1 MKTIQGKMFVAF
13 GLTIL
18 LAIIVIAY
26 SSYYSSAKVI
36 ERNATSYI
44 SDRIQ
49 GANDNLQSMVEE
61 ADNVAKSIVIRDLIH
76 QSLVSHTEAPT
87 LEWFQEK
94 KAVEEFLGS
103 MAAFKN
109 YVRQITVIGQGDVV
123 FYTGYRAGNS
133 EFVASL
139 WRDPQIRENRRHLL
153 FDPSGSGRIML
164 VRPVLSSGD
173 LIGLCIVD
181 FDPNLIRQV
190 YEIEPLSE
198 TVVSVIDESG
208 SIMYDSRTE
217 RIGSRLEDRQLL
229 TLLAGVDPGKWKSS
243 KVSMDNRPYLAVLS
257 RSAYTGWA
265 TVTMVPLSVLLSEV
279 KGIGS
284 QILTMTVI
292 VLAAVLLVSIFLSK
306 QITKNIKR
314 LHSAMRLVREGH
326 MNARPRIKIDDE
338 IGQLS
343 DMFVSMMDHLQ
354 ELLHKVKTQERER
367 REAEYRALQ
376 AQIKPHFLYNTLNT
390 IKYLARIQHA
400 PNIEEISGSLIELMR
415 FAIDPQR
422 EMIAVREELE
432 QVDRYVR
439 IQRYKFLDRI
449 TVNVKA
455 EEEVLDC
462 LIPKLI
468 VQPIVENAMNHG
480 LGTTDREGTVSI
492 RIYSDGPLQLKLSV
506 TDDGTGM
513 DSATLERINS
523 CDHDKSI
530 DLSRTGGIGLSNIR
544 ERLQLAYGEPYG
556 LSIYSQPGVF
566 TTVEMTIPQVRRRNG
581 IATQGYIRG

>member
-1 MKTIQGKMFVAF
+1 MFVAF

-18 LAIIVIAY
+18 LSIIVIAY

-49 GANDNLQSMVEE
+49 GANSNLQSMVEE
-61 ADNVAKSIVIRDLIH
+61 ADNIAKAIVIRDLIH
-76 QSLVSHTEAPT
+76 RSLVSDMKAPT

-109 YVRQITVIGQGDVV
+109 FVRQITVIGRGDIT

-139 WRDPQIRENRRHLL
+139 WQDPRIRENRRHLL

-164 VRPVLSSGD
+164 VRPVLSGGD

-190 YEIEPLSE
+190 YEIEPLAES
-198 TVVSVIDESG
+198 VVSVVADNG
-208 SIMYDSRTE
+208 SLLYDSRAE
-217 RIGSRLEDRQLL
+217 RIGSRLEDAQLRG
-229 TLLAGVDPGKWKSS
+229 LLADVEPGSWNSTKL
-243 KVSMDNRPYLAVLS
+243 SMDDRPYLAVLS
-257 RSAYTGWA
+257 RSAYTGW
-265 TVTMVPLSVLLSEV
+265 TTITMVPLAVLLSEV

-284 QILTMTVI
+284 QILTMTAI
-292 VLAAVLLVSIFLSK
+292 VLAAVLLVSNFLSRK
-306 QITKNIKR
+306 MTKNIKR
-314 LHSAMRLVREGH
+314 LHSAMKLVREGH
-326 MNARPRIKIDDE
+326 MNARPRIKINDE

-354 ELLHKVKTQERER
+354 ELLHQIKTQERGR

-422 EMIAVREELE
+422 EMITVREELE

-449 TVNVKA
+449 AVHVRA

-480 LGTTDREGTVSI
+480 LGTTDREGTILI
-492 RIYSDGPLQLKLSV
+492 RIYGDGPSQLKLSV
-506 TDDGTGM
+506 TDDGAGIAP
-513 DSATLERINS
+513 ATLER
-523 CDHDKSI
+523 
-530 DLSRTGGIGLSNIR
+530 LSGDPGEATDAPGEGGIGLSNIR

-556 LSIYSQPGVF
+556 LAIYSQPGVF
-566 TTVEMTIPQVRRRNG
+566 TTVEMTIPQVRRRKD
-581 IATQGYIRG
+581 IAAEGYIRG